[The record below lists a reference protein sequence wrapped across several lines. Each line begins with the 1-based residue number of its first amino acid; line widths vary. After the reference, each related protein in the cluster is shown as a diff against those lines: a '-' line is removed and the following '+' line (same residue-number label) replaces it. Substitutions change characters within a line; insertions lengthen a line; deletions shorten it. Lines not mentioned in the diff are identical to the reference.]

1 MGASSGM
8 GKELAQLFYDA
19 GWNVGIAA
27 RRIDYL
33 NTWREENLSGN
44 FPASNGSQ
52 ARTSTIHT
60 AQIDVCSDDAPA
72 RLHDLIE
79 RMGGVD
85 LYLHVSGV
93 GKINQELEEDIELNT
108 VNTNGMGF
116 VRMVG
121 AAYRYMAAHGGG
133 HIAVISS
140 IAGTKG
146 LGPAPAY
153 SATKSMQNIYIQS
166 LEQLANSRKL
176 NIKFTDLRPG
186 FVDTPLL
193 NGGSYPLMM
202 NQKMVATN
210 MFHAILRHDHVRV
223 IDWRWSV
230 LVALWKLVPNWI
242 WRRIPLK
249 R

>member
-19 GWNVGIAA
+19 GWTVGIAA
-27 RRIDYL
+27 RRIDCL
-33 NTWREENLSGN
+33 NKWREENLSRN
-44 FPASNGSQ
+44 FSVSNGSQ
-52 ARTSTIHT
+52 THASTIYT
-60 AQIDVCSDDAPA
+60 TQIDVCSDDAPA

-93 GKINQELEEDIELNT
+93 GKINKELEEDIELNT

-133 HIAVISS
+133 HIAVVSS

-166 LEQLANSRKL
+166 LEQLANFRKL
-176 NIKFTDLRPG
+176 NIKFTDLKPG

-202 NQKMVATN
+202 NQ
-210 MFHAILRHDHVRV
+210 MFHAILRHEHVRI

>member
-27 RRIDYL
+27 RRIDCL
-33 NTWREENLSGN
+33 NTWREEKLSGN
-44 FPASNGSQ
+44 FSVSNGSQ

-60 AQIDVCSDDAPA
+60 AQIDICTDDAPA
-72 RLHDLIE
+72 RLLDLME

-93 GKINQELEEDIELNT
+93 GKINQDLQEDIELNT

-121 AAYRYMAAHGGG
+121 ATYRYMAAHGGG
-133 HIAVISS
+133 HIAVVSS

-176 NIKFTDLRPG
+176 NIKFTDLKPG

-193 NGGSYPLMM
+193 NGDSYLMLM
-202 NQKMVATN
+202 NQKTVATK
-210 MFHAILRHDHVRV
+210 MFHAILRHEHVRI

-249 R
+249 K

>member
-19 GWNVGIAA
+19 GWIVGIAA
-27 RRIDYL
+27 RRIECL
-33 NTWREENLSGN
+33 NRWRDENLSRN
-44 FPASNGSQ
+44 LSASNGSQ
-52 ARTSTIHT
+52 ARATTIHT
-60 AQIDVCSDDAPA
+60 AQIDVCSDGAA
-72 RLHDLIE
+72 AQLLDLIE
-79 RMGGVD
+79 RMGGID
-85 LYLHVSGV
+85 LYLHVSGI
-93 GKINQELEEDIELNT
+93 GKTNPDLEEDIELNT
-108 VNTNGMGF
+108 LNANGMGF

-121 AAYRYMAAHGGG
+121 AAYRYMAARGGG
-133 HIAVISS
+133 HIAVVSS

-176 NIKFTDLRPG
+176 NLKFTDLRPG

-193 NGGSYPLMM
+193 DGHSYPMM
-202 NQKMVATN
+202 MKQKTVALR
-210 MFHAILRHDHVRV
+210 MFHAILRREHVCV

-230 LVALWKLVPNWI
+230 LVALWKLVSGWI
-242 WRRIPLK
+242 WRRVSLK
-249 R
+249 S

>member
-19 GWNVGIAA
+19 GWTVGIAA
-27 RRIDYL
+27 RRIDVL
-33 NTWREENLSGN
+33 NMWREENLRRN
-44 FPASNGSQ
+44 FSANDGSQ

-60 AQIDVCSDDAPA
+60 AQIDVCSDGAPA
-72 RLHDLIE
+72 QLLDLIE

-85 LYLHVSGV
+85 LYLHVSGI

-121 AAYRYMAAHGGG
+121 AAYRYMAVHGGG

-186 FVDTPLL
+186 FVDTSLL
-193 NGGSYPLMM
+193 NGGSYPMMM
-202 NQKMVATN
+202 NQKTVAN
-210 MFHAILRHDHVRV
+210 KMFHAILRHEHVRV

-230 LVALWKLVPNWI
+230 LVTLWKLVPSWI

>member
-19 GWNVGIAA
+19 GWIVGIAA
-27 RRIDYL
+27 RRIDCL
-33 NTWREENLSGN
+33 NTWREEKLSSN
-44 FPASNGSQ
+44 FSVSNGSQ
-52 ARTSTIHT
+52 ARASTIHT
-60 AQIDVCSDDAPA
+60 AQIDVCSYGAPA
-72 RLHDLIE
+72 RLLDLME
-79 RMGGVD
+79 RIGGVD

-121 AAYRYMAAHGGG
+121 AAYRYMAAHEGG
-133 HIAVISS
+133 HIAVVSS

-193 NGGSYPLMM
+193 NGDSYPLMM
-202 NQKMVATN
+202 NQKMVATK
-210 MFHAILRHDHVRV
+210 MFHAILRHEHVRI

>member
-19 GWNVGIAA
+19 GWTVGIAA
-27 RRIDYL
+27 RRIDCL
-33 NTWREENLSGN
+33 NTWREEKLSGN
-44 FPASNGSQ
+44 FSVSNGSQ
-52 ARTSTIHT
+52 ARASTIHT
-60 AQIDVCSDDAPA
+60 AQIDVCSDGAA
-72 RLHDLIE
+72 TKLHDLIK

-140 IAGTKG
+140 IA
-146 LGPAPAY
+146 
-153 SATKSMQNIYIQS
+153 
-166 LEQLANSRKL
+166 
-176 NIKFTDLRPG
+176 
-186 FVDTPLL
+186 
-193 NGGSYPLMM
+193 
-202 NQKMVATN
+202 
-210 MFHAILRHDHVRV
+210 
-223 IDWRWSV
+223 
-230 LVALWKLVPNWI
+230 
-242 WRRIPLK
+242 
-249 R
+249 